1 MCISKQDLQWKT
13 KRSSAPVS
21 VQYLIAGDTQLTAL
35 LLNELSKSNDP
46 AVRARVAENASTPTS
61 VLLRLLDDE
70 NADVR
75 LSLSYNPSLP
85 RMFLKQLA
93 TSDSADVRFG
103 LAENPLLSPCILETL
118 AVDENPYVAL
128 RAEQTL
134 SRLNERCLETAVA

>member
-1 MCISKQDLQWKT
+1 MCISSQGLQGKFN
-13 KRSSAPVS
+13 RNSGRLS
-21 VQYLIAGDTQLTAL
+21 VQYLIAGDPQLTAL

-46 AVRARVAENASTPTS
+46 AVRARIAENASTPTS
-61 VLLRLLDDE
+61 VLLRLLEDE
-70 NADVR
+70 NTDVR

-118 AVDENPYVAL
+118 AADENPYVAL

-134 SRLNERCLETAVA
+134 SRLNERCLEAAVA